1 MDLIKFKSIINDL
14 FNKET
19 RPLPNYTLIKN
30 AFDYVD
36 IKKDGIIDLNEWLR
50 AFALTAVKIILSHL
64 NPF

>member
-14 FNKET
+14 FKRET
-19 RPLPNYTLIKN
+19 RPLPNYTLVKT

-50 AFALTAVKIILSHL
+50 AFAVTSVRLIIKNINS
-64 NPF
+64 